1 MNYFIQFLTYFR
13 ILIAPIIFILITL
26 YDSYGWALFLFF
38 LASISDYWDG
48 FLARKYNLESIIG
61 AVLDP
66 IADKILVTF
75 LILALSIELSS
86 IFIGLVGGLMLAREF
101 WVGALRDLNARKGN
115 SEATKVTF
123 LAKIKTSIQ
132 FLTFSFIYLGY
143 INNSLILFISNF
155 FLFLALIITLQT
167 GLSYTIATFK
177 NRAGWQSGYA
187 AACKA
192 VYAGSIPAS
201 ASIFFKMSISSI
213 YKELIC

>member
-13 ILIAPIIFILITL
+13 IIIAPVIFILITL
-26 YDSYGWALFLFF
+26 YNFYGWALLLFF

-75 LILALSIELSS
+75 LILALSLELSS
-86 IFIGLVGGLMLAREF
+86 LFIGLMGGLMLAREF
-101 WVGALRDLNARKGN
+101 WIGALRDFNARN
-115 SEATKVTF
+115 NNHQATRVTF
-123 LAKIKTSIQ
+123 LAKTKTTIQ
-132 FLTFSFIYLGY
+132 FFTFSLYLFGLS
-143 INNSLILFISNF
+143 IDSAMLIFISSF

-177 NRAGWQSGYA
+177 
-187 AACKA
+187 K
-192 VYAGSIPAS
+192 
-201 ASIFFKMSISSI
+201 
-213 YKELIC
+213 